1 MHGMKPL
8 WIARIVANLGA
19 KVLHVGVDGTLVALE
34 VVAQNLFN
42 QFHAR
47 VHAAR
52 VAAQRGKQLEFAGG
66 KVNLFAAYEDLMTR
80 NVDGELAEFQ
90 HFALRLRFGM
100 HTAQKGTHASNQFA
114 GAERLDKVVVR
125 AQF

>member
-1 MHGMKPL
+1 M
-8 WIARIVANLGA
+8 
-19 KVLHVGVDGTLVALE
+19 GVDGALVALE

-47 VHAAR
+47 VHTTR
-52 VAAQRGKQLEFAGG
+52 VAAQRGEQLEFAGG

-90 HFALRLRFGM
+90 HFALQARTRNARG
-100 HTAQKGTHASNQFA
+100 AKG
-114 GAERLDKVVVR
+114 RVR
-125 AQF
+125 EQPIRGG

>member
-8 WIARIVANLGA
+8 RITRIVTNLGA
-19 KVLHVGVDGTLVALE
+19 KVLHVGVDGALIALE

-47 VHAAR
+47 VHTTR
-52 VAAQRGKQLEFAGG
+52 VAAQRGEQLEFTGG

-80 NVDGELAEFQ
+80 NVDGELAELQ
-90 HFALRLRFGM
+90 HFALRL
-100 HTAQKGTHASNQFA
+100 
-114 GAERLDKVVVR
+114 
-125 AQF
+125 